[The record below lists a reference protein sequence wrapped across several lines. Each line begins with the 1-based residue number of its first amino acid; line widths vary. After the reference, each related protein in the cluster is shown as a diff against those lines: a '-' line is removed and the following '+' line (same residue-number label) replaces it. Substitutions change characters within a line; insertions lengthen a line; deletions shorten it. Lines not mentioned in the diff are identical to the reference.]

1 MIEIKNIVF
10 TNYNKEYKCSIF
22 SSFLCFIN
30 HLLPL
35 RLKYSNE
42 SFIASKNHQPL
53 GLITLDKDSNS
64 YTRFK
69 ITKLILED
77 DATTIASRLV
87 NYVITRYR
95 AMGANSFYIVADINR
110 LDLAE
115 IFKNKLNFRTCGI
128 EYLYKI
134 ENINHSSVCSFLL
147 KPFKGENA
155 KEICKFYNE
164 NINSYN
170 RILFSRQEYQFN
182 NGYEKYVFYND
193 KQDKVLGFFELATK
207 NNHDFYINFSID
219 FAYNIYLLDAIKF
232 IYSKLKQRNKK
243 FNLYLKIKDYFMNS
257 KELIAILKENN
268 FELVSKS
275 QIYAKDFLREIKD
288 RSIFKN
294 TKIIFNDPTTA

>member
-10 TNYNKEYKCSIF
+10 INNKEYNCSVIN
-22 SSFLCFIN
+22 SFFCFIN

-35 RLKYSNE
+35 RLKYLNE
-42 SFIASKNHQPL
+42 SFAAIKDKKLL
-53 GLITLDKDSNS
+53 GLISLDKDSNS
-64 YTRFK
+64 FTRFK

-95 AMGANSFYIVADINR
+95 AMGANSFYIVVDINR
-110 LDLAE
+110 ADLAQ
-115 IFKNKLNFRTCGI
+115 IFKNELNFRTCGM

-134 ENINHSSVCSFLL
+134 NDINNTSSYSFFL
-147 KPFKGENA
+147 KPFKIENT
-155 KEICKFYNE
+155 KEVCTFYNE

-182 NGYEKYVFYND
+182 NGFEKYVFYND
-193 KQDKVLGFFELATK
+193 KEDKVLGFFELATK

-232 IYSKLKQRNKK
+232 IYWKLKQKNKK

-257 KELIAILKENN
+257 KELIAIMKENN

-288 RSIFKN
+288 RAIFKN